1 MNKKKTSKKDAAKTA
16 YPMEEMTRERG
27 NAPGRSS
34 LNKSELSLIF
44 LGAGLIT
51 VIVFFIMF
59 KPTPSEVPETKEA
72 GAAVESLDQRLTVL
86 EQRLGDQLESEDLTK
101 GTGRTHP
108 SLDSYAAR
116 VERVEAALS
125 MKFDILAKRMDRVD
139 QRIEGMEKRQ
149 EKLFLTLNQNK
160 PVAARSV
167 PKKVAASTAKK
178 TGTTQTKAPVLHH
191 VKKGETLYSISKR
204 YNTTVD
210 RLRRLNKLSKTA
222 AIFPGDNL
230 VIR

>member
-16 YPMEEMTRERG
+16 YPMEEMTSERG
-27 NAPGRSS
+27 DAPGRSS

-44 LGAGLIT
+44 LGAGLVT

-59 KPTPSEVPETKEA
+59 KPTSSEVSETKEA
-72 GAAVESLDQRLTVL
+72 ETAVQSLEQRLTVL
-86 EQRLGDQLESEDLTK
+86 EQRLVDQLESEDLTP
-101 GTGRTHP
+101 GTGKAQP
-108 SLDSYAAR
+108 SLDTYAAR
-116 VERVEAALS
+116 VKRVEAALS
-125 MKFDILAKRMDRVD
+125 MKFDILAKRMDRID
-139 QRIEGMEKRQ
+139 RRIEGIEQKQ
-149 EKLFLTLNQNK
+149 KKLLLTSNHNK
-160 PVAARSV
+160 PVAAKSV
-167 PKKVAASTAKK
+167 PKKVSAPTAKK
-178 TGTTQTKAPVLHH
+178 SGTTQTKAPVLHQ

-204 YNTTVD
+204 YNITVD